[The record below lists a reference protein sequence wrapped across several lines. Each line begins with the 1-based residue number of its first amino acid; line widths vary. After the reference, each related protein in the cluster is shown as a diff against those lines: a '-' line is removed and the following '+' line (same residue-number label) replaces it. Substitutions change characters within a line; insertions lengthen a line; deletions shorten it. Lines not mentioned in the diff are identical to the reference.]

1 MSKAVRI
8 FWRLFVFGLFAF
20 VLLVVLAAYG
30 VFGKMPSLKELENPS
45 LLQTS
50 EVYAADGSLMGK
62 YHLENGNRSNVDY
75 KDISKHIVNALIA
88 TEDER
93 FKDHSGIDP
102 KGTLRAI
109 GTLGRAGGGSTITQ
123 QLAKA
128 LLAQGQGSNKAWRV
142 IEKIKEWVIAVKLER
157 NFTKEEMIALYLNAV
172 PFSDNVFGIRNAS
185 RTFFQKEPDKVSV
198 DQAAILIGMVNGPG
212 IYNPRKYP
220 DRSKERRNLVL
231 SRMATNSYITEAEVT
246 KYKAL
251 PIKLTYRKLDENTG
265 FAPYFRDILK
275 EEVKRELKQLKK
287 PDGSNYD
294 IYNDGLKIYTTINPK
309 MQQYAEEAVSQH
321 MPSMQRILNAQND
334 IKSGSAWKNHENVLE
349 AAMKQS
355 ERWNNMKEEGLSEA
369 EIKKS
374 FYKKTEMKVFTWN
387 VKREKDTTM
396 TPYDSIKYHRQI
408 MQASFM
414 AMDPLSGEVKAWV
427 GGVNF
432 KTFKFDHVNLE
443 TKRQVGS
450 TIKPFLYAQA
460 MEQRGF
466 EPDSDVE
473 DRAQF
478 FPGSGWVPNQ
488 RAASGGTMTMARGL
502 AYSKNG
508 VAAYLMKQVG
518 PQQFV
523 NFLDEINIPTKLKPY
538 PSNALGSCDLSLF
551 EMMWGYTMFPSGGF
565 SVKPFFITR
574 IEDRNGN
581 IIKRFDFSATRKEV
595 LSQVTAYKMARM
607 MEGASIF
614 GTAKGLKGS
623 LGIAEMGCKTGTTND
638 NTDAWF
644 IGFTPELLAGGWV
657 GCDNNF
663 IHISKNSGMGY
674 GGAAAAPVWRN
685 FFSKVLN
692 DRKLGYNKNE
702 KFLKPED
709 LDNAVNSADPTSNPF
724 SGSSHPGAQG
734 QDEGSGDIENYFG
747 ENDDHGEN
755 LGAESQL
762 PLNENQP
769 PVKKDTIPAKP
780 DPAIKDDKAVPIGT
794 AEKDAGTKK
803 KGFLKKLFGK
813 KEN

>member
-8 FWRLFVFGLFAF
+8 FWRLFVFGFLAF
-20 VLLVVLAAYG
+20 VLMVVLAAYG

-62 YHLENGNRSNVDY
+62 YYLENGNRSNVDY

-109 GTLGRAGGGSTITQ
+109 GTLGRGGGGSTITQ

-128 LLAQGQGSNKAWRV
+128 LLAQGQGTNKAWRV

-157 NFTKEEMIALYLNAV
+157 NFTKEEMVALYLNAV

-185 RTFFQKEPDKVSV
+185 RTFFQKEPDKVTV

-212 IYNPRKYP
+212 IYNPRKHP
-220 DRSKERRNLVL
+220 DRSKDRRNLVL
-231 SRMATNSYITEAEVT
+231 SRMATNKYITETEAN
-246 KYKAL
+246 KYKAV
-251 PIKLTYRKLDENTG
+251 PIKLNYRKLDENTG
-265 FAPYFRDILK
+265 FAPYFREILK
-275 EEVKRELKQLKK
+275 EEVKRELKLIKK
-287 PDGSNYD
+287 PDGTNYD
-294 IYNDGLKIYTTINPK
+294 IYNDGLKIYTTINPR

-321 MPSMQRILNAQND
+321 MPSMQRILNGQSD
-334 IKSGSAWKNHENVLE
+334 IKTGSAWKNHENVLE

-374 FYKKTEMKVFTWN
+374 FYKKTEMKVFAWN

-414 AMDPLSGEVKAWV
+414 AMDPMSGEVKAWV

-450 TIKPFLYAQA
+450 AIKPFLYAQA

-466 EPDSDVE
+466 EPDSEVE

-478 FPGSGWVPNQ
+478 FPGSGWVPTQ
-488 RAASGGTMTMARGL
+488 RAVSGGTMTMARGL

-581 IIKRFDFSATRKEV
+581 IIKRFDFSTTRKEV

-607 MEGASIF
+607 MEGASVF

-644 IGFTPELLAGGWV
+644 MGFTPELLAGGWV

-663 IHISKNSGMGY
+663 IHISKNNGMGY
-674 GGAAAAPVWRN
+674 GGTAAAPVWRN

-709 LDNAVNSADPTSNPF
+709 LDNAVNSADPTTNPF
-724 SGSSHPGAQG
+724 SGSEQPGAQG
-734 QDEGSGDIENYFG
+734 QDEGSGDIENYFN
-747 ENDDHGEN
+747 ENDDQGEN

-762 PLNENQP
+762 PGKENRVTEP
-769 PVKKDTIPAKP
+769 PVKKDTIPADKS
-780 DPAIKDDKAVPIGT
+780 KNDKAVPIGEAT
-794 AEKDAGTKK
+794 KDEPKK